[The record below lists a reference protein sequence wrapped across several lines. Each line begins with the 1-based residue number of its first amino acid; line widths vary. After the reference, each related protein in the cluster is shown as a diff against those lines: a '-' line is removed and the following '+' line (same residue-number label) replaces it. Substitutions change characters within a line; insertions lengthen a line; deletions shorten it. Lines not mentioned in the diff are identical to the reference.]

1 MNAVSIR
8 IRRDRYERLVDAV
21 AALLA
26 SYDVAEPPP
35 DEFDVETLAG
45 VTAFDQFDVLRDLAV
60 RLGDAR
66 PIEDGDAE
74 DGDAENGDAEDGNG
88 KDSDAEDGETVE
100 VEIHAHHLVAAVAAF
115 PDLAG
120 VGEIPEPDLRVIVE
134 GLCYAYLAELSG
146 IPERRRG

>member
-1 MNAVSIR
+1 MNSVTIR

-35 DEFDVETLAG
+35 DEFDVETLAA

-66 PIEDGDAE
+66 PVEDGDAE
-74 DGDAENGDAEDGNG
+74 DGEA
-88 KDSDAEDGETVE
+88 VE
-100 VEIHAHHLVAAVAAF
+100 VEIHAHHLIAAVAAF